1 MASLFNTKISA
12 TYPSLIKT
20 LDTTAV
26 TTATLKL
33 LSDGNGTSLGLS
45 VNNQGDFKVN
55 AILEW
60 GSLKD
65 TGTGITIT
73 NLVNST
79 ATLAS
84 NKNDTTIPTSKA
96 VSDYVDGQ
104 VTLVDLDFLG
114 DSNTGNPAVDL
125 DSQSFRVLGTT
136 NQITTSGENQTLTLS
151 LPSTVHRNLQ
161 GNVTGNLTG
170 NVTGNV
176 TGDVTGDL
184 TGDSAGTHTGAVVGN
199 VTGNLTGNVTGNLTG
214 TVTATSVLANG
225 VTATSQAVAD
235 DSTKVA
241 TTAFVQDAI
250 GTIPAGLVFQGT
262 WNATT
267 NSPSLSSGSGTTG
280 HFYIVSVAGS
290 TDLDGITDWKVG
302 DWAVFVEQG
311 ASDQWEKVD
320 NSSVLDGNG
329 TGGKITKW
337 AGSGNSVT
345 LTDSVMTELS
355 SNIGIGTANPSAK
368 LDLRLSTTTGK
379 VAEFHNSVG
388 YGIGFTVG
396 TDAGVNTIN
405 SETNQALAFATNGA
419 SNERMR
425 IDSAGAI
432 KFNTYGAGTLVS
444 DASGNITSISGGG
457 EGGPY
462 LPLAGGT
469 MTGTGEIRTPDNFKL
484 KVGTSGDMEIYHNA
498 TDTYIDNQTG
508 NLIIQNGA
516 NDKDIRFK
524 TDNGSGGTTTYFTID
539 GVNEINQFSKNVSF
553 PDNVIAKFGN
563 SSDLQIYHDGS
574 NSYIKDSGTG
584 NLNIN
589 ATNLALNNGAGT
601 KTYLLATDGGS
612 VQLRHND
619 STKLE
624 TTSSGVSVTGEG
636 VFTNTSSGAETDT
649 ISLRNSATAQNTATA
664 LKFFPTTST
673 TRFASI
679 VAKNVTGNNS
689 ISLSFLTA
697 AADTPAVA
705 LTLDSSQNAT
715 FAGDVTI
722 GSSGASSDK
731 TLNILT
737 GGTKSSVKLM
747 EAGTVYGFST
757 VYDGAANKFHINR
770 HNNSA
775 AGTPVLSLNR
785 DDDNA
790 TFAGNV
796 SLGDGKLLSLGASND
811 FQIYHDSSTN
821 VNHIFSNLDRQLSI
835 NAGITNIT
843 NQANSVNYARF
854 ESTGTTF
861 SGNVGIGSF
870 PTSKLQLEQSI
881 VPRITMIK
889 TGVLSWYVGN
899 PTQGSSS
906 NFTIGTDSG
915 SNLDILTLDTSGN
928 ATFAGQI
935 TASKNQNATSSFT
948 FQNTDTTGT
957 NVRTH
962 LNATAGNRSIRLESI
977 HNDYSYIVST
987 NRMYFQSGTSNTLLL
1002 DGNNATFAGDVGLAD
1017 GKKLTFGASDDLEI
1031 YHDGSNSFIR
1041 ENGTGVLTID
1051 TNGSEIQFNKGTSD
1065 YMLRLTADA
1074 GVKAYYDNSLKFE
1087 TTSSGVSV
1095 TGNIVVNT
1103 TSNGSNVDNVVA
1115 EFGNDVGTTQSRDA
1129 WIKSRSSSGSTDKSW
1144 AFGSTQAG
1152 EFKFNYLGT
1161 RATAPTSGTTV
1172 LTIGSTGAATFAATA
1187 NANIVIARDNMY
1199 VDAGQFYIGADD
1211 GTTDN
1216 TFRQAVVS
1224 GAFKIESR
1232 ESGTWTPR
1240 LTIDS
1245 SGNVLVGKTALSIGV
1260 VGTEFR
1266 ANGQSL
1272 FTANGDNSIDLNRL
1286 TNEGGIAL
1294 FRQASNVVGSI
1305 SVTSSATAYN
1315 TSSDYRLKENVVEM
1329 TGALDRVAQLKPSRF
1344 NFIADS
1350 DKVVDGFLAHE
1361 VQSVVPEAITG
1372 TKDAMKD
1379 EEYEVTP
1386 AVYDGDELVTEA
1398 VMATRSV
1405 EDYQGIDQSK
1415 LVPLLVGAI
1424 QELRAEI
1431 ELLKNK

>member
-114 DSNTGNPAVDL
+114 DSNTGTPAVDL

-176 TGDVTGDL
+176 TGDL

-214 TVTATSVLANG
+214 TINSASVLANG

-267 NSPSLSSGSGTTG
+267 NSPSLSSGTGTTG

-355 SNIGIGTANPSAK
+355 SKIGIGTANP
-368 LDLRLSTTTGK
+368 TTTLDVNGNATFSGDVTIDNGTTSILIIEKDATGGGK
-379 VAEFHNSVG
+379 VQFNNAGSQEAYISLDAAEDMTFYAAANNDQLFYAGGALNETKSGTSSTFAGTVTG
-388 YGIGFTVG
+388 GNGTFTNLTINAGEKLRFDGAGGHTFIQEVSNDNLIFATGG
-396 TDAGVNTIN
+396 TTRLTLDTNATFAGAPTGNNTIFIAGSRGAADN
-405 SETNQALAFATNGA
+405 LPAGNITFRNVSNGVGDVDLTKIQSLTGTGSNQTQKGQLTFSTNNGT
-419 SNERMR
+419 SLTERMR

-457 EGGPY
+457 QGGPY

-469 MTGTGEIRTPDNFKL
+469 LTGGLTINHSSGESLLLTKSTTEPSVRFEGDTNKDFVLTVSGETFTITQNDGATDILILDHDTKNATFGGDVGLGGTGLYTASHSLNID
-484 KVGTSGDMEIYHNA
+484 GTGLAIKNDTNGSSNNWSTIKN
-498 TDTYIDNQTG
+498 TDT
-508 NLIIQNGA
+508 
-516 NDKDIRFK
+516 
-524 TDNGSGGTTTYFTID
+524 
-539 GVNEINQFSKNVSF
+539 
-553 PDNVIAKFGN
+553 
-563 SSDLQIYHDGS
+563 GS
-574 NSYIKDSGTG
+574 NSNLVFNSG
-584 NLNIN
+584 L
-589 ATNLALNNGAGT
+589 GT
-601 KTYLLATDGGS
+601 
-612 VQLRHND
+612 
-619 STKLE
+619 
-624 TTSSGVSVTGEG
+624 
-636 VFTNTSSGAETDT
+636 
-649 ISLRNSATAQNTATA
+649 
-664 LKFFPTTST
+664 
-673 TRFASI
+673 
-679 VAKNVTGNNS
+679 
-689 ISLSFLTA
+689 
-697 AADTPAVA
+697 A
-705 LTLDSSQNAT
+705 LTLNHDKSATFAGNVGIGSFPTSRLQIEQSILPRITMIKTGVLSWYVGNPTQGSSGNFTIGTDSGSNLDILTLDTSANAT

-722 GSSGASSDK
+722 GSTGAGSDK

-747 EAGTVYGFST
+747 EAGNVYGFST

-775 AGTPVLSLNR
+775 AGTPVLSFNR

-796 SLGDGKLLSLGASND
+796 FIPDNKYATFGGANNAWELQIGVVGDNAFIEKTATSNGDLYIKNNGSGKGIIFQNGGATALT
-811 FQIYHDSSTN
+811 IDSS
-821 VNHIFSNLDRQLSI
+821 Q
-835 NAGITNIT
+835 
-843 NQANSVNYARF
+843 
-854 ESTGTTF
+854 
-861 SGNVGIGSF
+861 
-870 PTSKLQLEQSI
+870 
-881 VPRITMIK
+881 
-889 TGVLSWYVGN
+889 
-899 PTQGSSS
+899 
-906 NFTIGTDSG
+906 
-915 SNLDILTLDTSGN
+915 N
-928 ATFAGQI
+928 ATFAGNV
-935 TASKNQNATSSFT
+935 TLNSRLT
-948 FQNTDTTGT
+948 FDYGGDHYLEAGT
-957 NVRTH
+957 NS
-962 LNATAGNRSIRLESI
+962 L
-977 HNDYSYIVST
+977 SY
-987 NRMYFQSGTSNTLLL
+987 
-1002 DGNNATFAGDVGLAD
+1002 
-1017 GKKLTFGASDDLEI
+1017 K
-1031 YHDGSNSFIR
+1031 
-1041 ENGTGVLTID
+1041 
-1051 TNGSEIQFNKGTSD
+1051 
-1065 YMLRLTADA
+1065 
-1074 GVKAYYDNSLKFE
+1074 
-1087 TTSSGVSV
+1087 
-1095 TGNIVVNT
+1095 
-1103 TSNGSNVDNVVA
+1103 
-1115 EFGNDVGTTQSRDA
+1115 
-1129 WIKSRSSSGSTDKSW
+1129 SSSGSSIMSLN
-1144 AFGSTQAG
+1144 AST
-1152 EFKFNYLGT
+1152 
-1161 RATAPTSGTTV
+1161 S
-1172 LTIGSTGAATFAATA
+1172 AATFGGDITVADRLLINATSAGSPYVSFDQAGTEKAYIQYADSGDNFILQSDNIISFKTGGATERMRINSSGFIYVNTGGAEPSASQVGVRITGTQGQSFWNSA
-1187 NANIVIARDNMY
+1187 N
-1199 VDAGQFYIGADD
+1199 
-1211 GTTDN
+1211 
-1216 TFRQAVVS
+1216 
-1224 GAFKIESR
+1224 
-1232 ESGTWTPR
+1232 SGT
-1240 LTIDS
+1240 
-1245 SGNVLVGKTALSIGV
+1245 SGYNH
-1260 VGTEFR
+1260 FNFY
-1266 ANGQSL
+1266 NG
-1272 FTANGDNSIDLNRL
+1272 NGI
-1286 TNEGGIAL
+1286 
-1294 FRQASNVVGSI
+1294 VGSI
-1305 SVTSSATAYN
+1305 VTNGSATAFN

-1372 TKDAMKD
+1372 TKDAVD
-1379 EEYEVTP
+1379 EEGNP
-1386 AVYDGDELVTEA
+1386 
-1398 VMATRSV
+1398 
-1405 EDYQGIDQSK
+1405 DYQGIDQSK

-1424 QELRAEI
+1424 QELQARIKVLES
-1431 ELLKNK
+1431 K